1 MLTSLLIRATRPLL
15 IAVALMAVLLALP
28 ASASAMLPT
37 YAWVFGSHTAT
48 SDSSQVSIAA
58 LPMVTREYDVIL
70 RGTSRSAA
78 RRVSLTGVPLVELLK
93 AKGTIDPT
101 NKIDIEKVPF
111 VKIRFGD
118 VTVDRSIALVA
129 LTGVADGTPPP
140 MILSSGAKPGIGKWH
155 TPSIVP
161 GQPGSQPL
169 NESQIRSFDARRD
182 KVAVIPAR
190 QAAQILAVSVT
201 TKHKSNGEWLLTAK
215 VHNPPKG
222 PIEYRWYAEDGIVAS
237 GKRYATT
244 NATTGRAKHS
254 VNLVVTSQ
262 LTGSTGAASFS
273 YTSRNR

>member
-1 MLTSLLIRATRPLL
+1 
-15 IAVALMAVLLALP
+15 
-28 ASASAMLPT
+28 
-37 YAWVFGSHTAT
+37 
-48 SDSSQVSIAA
+48 
-58 LPMVTREYDVIL
+58 MVTREYDVIL
-70 RGTSRSAA
+70 RGSSRSDA
-78 RRVSLTGVPLVELLK
+78 RRMSLTGVPLVELLM
-93 AKGTIDPT
+93 AKGKIDPT
-101 NKIDIEKVPF
+101 NKIDVEKVPF

-118 VTVDRSIALVA
+118 IAVDRSIALVA

-140 MILSSGAKPGIGKWH
+140 MIMGSGVKPGIGKWH

-190 QAAQILAVSVT
+190 PTARILAVSVK
-201 TKHKSNGEWLLTAK
+201 TKRKRNGEWLLTAT
-215 VHNPPKG
+215 VHNPPNG
-222 PIEYRWYAEDGIVAS
+222 PIEYRWYAEDGIVES

-244 NATTGRAKHS
+244 NARTGRAKHN

-262 LTGSTGAASFS
+262 LTGSTGAAAFG